1 MLYSNNVFVVSR
13 NKALRTE
20 LKVTDENNAD
30 IHKGNVSTTGSA
42 CPLLSLASPKPK
54 DVIIT
59 PVLSYTLCSQN
70 ECQKL

>member
-30 IHKGNVSTTGSA
+30 IHKGSVSTTGSV
-42 CPLLSLASPKPK
+42 CPLLSLASKPK

-59 PVLSYTLCSQN
+59 PGPLLYSVLP
-70 ECQKL
+70 K

>member
-30 IHKGNVSTTGSA
+30 IHKGSVSTAGSV

-59 PVLSYTLCSQN
+59 PGPLLYSVLP
-70 ECQKL
+70 K